1 MICPHRGRDPRQR
14 LLPAREGHREV
25 LRASPAAQH
34 GRPGQEEGHAHQG
47 RHVTNVGRFLSLSIR
62 TLQHYDKHA
71 FKQFVSAFRTLI

>member
-1 MICPHRGRDPRQR
+1 MDGFSDLSIEMLKIRGGCRSWLMMCRHRGRDPRQR

-47 RHVTNVGRFLSLSIR
+47 RHVTNVGRCL
-62 TLQHYDKHA
+62 
-71 FKQFVSAFRTLI
+71 

>member
-1 MICPHRGRDPRQR
+1 MMCPHRGRDPGQR

-47 RHVTNVGRFLSLSIR
+47 RHVTNVGRCLSIR